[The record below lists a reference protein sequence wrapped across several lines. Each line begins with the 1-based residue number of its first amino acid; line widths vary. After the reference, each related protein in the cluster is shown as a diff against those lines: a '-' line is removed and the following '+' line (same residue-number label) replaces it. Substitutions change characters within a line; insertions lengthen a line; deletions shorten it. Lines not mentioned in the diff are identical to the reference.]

1 MMSKRLRFA
10 HLAIAIAAAIAVA
23 CGGDQALLVTPRPDS
38 APPLGVVADP
48 AGAPIRPIHREQ
60 SLATDQSWSFDVGP
74 EGTSVHLAM
83 VGLTITVP
91 AGAVAAP
98 THITCIALRGSA
110 LAYRFEPH
118 GLQFAQALR
127 LTQSLHGLKLSPS
140 SLGMPQLIGGY
151 FADDSL
157 VTDAATGEARAI
169 EILPVQID
177 VRGHNAVLSIRHFS
191 GYTVA
196 SAARDSV
203 EDLR

>member
-10 HLAIAIAAAIAVA
+10 HLVIAIGAAIAVA

-48 AGAPIRPIHREQ
+48 AGAPIHPVHRERP
-60 SLATDQSWSFDVGP
+60 LATDQSWSFDVGP
-74 EGTSVHLAM
+74 EGTSVHFSS

-98 THITCIALRGSA
+98 THITCIALHGSA

-118 GLQFAQALR
+118 GAQFAQPLQ
-127 LTQSLHGLKLSPS
+127 LTQSLRGLKLSPS

-157 VTDAATGEARAI
+157 VTDGATGDARAI

-177 VRGHNAVLSIRHFS
+177 VRGHNAVLAIRHFS

-196 SAARDSV
+196 SAARDSL

>member
-1 MMSKRLRFA
+1 MSKRLRFA
-10 HLAIAIAAAIAVA
+10 HLAIALAAAIVAA
-23 CGGDQALLVTPRPDS
+23 CGGDRALLVTPRPDS
-38 APPLGVVADP
+38 APPLGVVSDP
-48 AGAPIRPIHREQ
+48 TGAPIHPVRREQ
-60 SLATDQSWSFDVGP
+60 TLANDEAWSFDVGP
-74 EGTSVHLAM
+74 EGTSVRFPS

-98 THITCIALRGSA
+98 THITCIALHGGA

-118 GLQFAQALR
+118 GLQFAQSVQ
-127 LTQSLHGLKLSPS
+127 LTQSLHGLNLGRA

-157 VTDAATGEARAI
+157 VTDATTGDARAI

-177 VRGHNAVLSIRHFS
+177 VRGHNAVLFIRHFS

-196 SAARDSV
+196 SAARDSLD
-203 EDLR
+203 DLR